1 MDLLRRTAM
10 QEDMVQ
16 YDLFLVQPNLS
27 DTQADELCLQHLVE
41 EILAKVAPLLM
52 RHIWQQQPF
61 NLKYHTEKGGVPAHI
76 GGSTVFGDNVEDEW
90 FIVYLLLQITQS
102 FPELA
107 ARLEDNDGEFL
118 LIEAADYLPKWL
130 NPESSENRVFLHRGE
145 LYILPCP
152 SRSGD
157 VGLPRDAVP
166 SVTQA
171 LALLSS
177 HTQACLA
184 SPKIRTALG
193 KRLAGY
199 PEKIQANLH
208 HAHCFLPAGIATVLA
223 QRPDLVA
230 PAVSAFY
237 LRDPVDLQACRTFR
251 TFPADTRVLTS
262 VTFTRCLYAQM
273 QQQHFTPDRR
283 SGFTLPARSHP
294 QYRAHELGMKL
305 GELEGSAHYRKLMTS
320 AENFF
325 KQSITPTHSSGGK
338 APAEEVLQLLQSC
351 APYNLDELS
360 KLEAHLPPEDSE
372 GWLDIS
378 AQELEHLLEGSGV
391 GLGGSEPSLTNHTQ
405 GGRSEKGEEGSYS
418 LVAVTQGM
426 KNFINAMSSH
436 EGAELP
442 WSHSNELFR
451 FDPES
456 MAGALDRLLG
466 AKDEELDSDDLDDD
480 DDDDRVKGPT
490 GPLGVG
496 PEALENLRKYM
507 DEMDHELMGTN
518 IGQSFN
524 QQDTSKAGP
533 GQEDLLGEVEEEI
546 QPLNIDLNLV
556 SNLLESLSSQAGL
569 AGPASNLL
577 HSLGIHL
584 PPNTD
589 RS

>member
-1 MDLLRRTAM
+1 
-10 QEDMVQ
+10 
-16 YDLFLVQPNLS
+16 
-27 DTQADELCLQHLVE
+27 
-41 EILAKVAPLLM
+41 
-52 RHIWQQQPF
+52 
-61 NLKYHTEKGGVPAHI
+61 
-76 GGSTVFGDNVEDEW
+76 
-90 FIVYLLLQITQS
+90 
-102 FPELA
+102 
-107 ARLEDNDGEFL
+107 
-118 LIEAADYLPKWL
+118 
-130 NPESSENRVFLHRGE
+130 
-145 LYILPCP
+145 
-152 SRSGD
+152 
-157 VGLPRDAVP
+157 
-166 SVTQA
+166 
-171 LALLSS
+171 
-177 HTQACLA
+177 
-184 SPKIRTALG
+184 
-193 KRLAGY
+193 
-199 PEKIQANLH
+199 
-208 HAHCFLPAGIATVLA
+208 
-223 QRPDLVA
+223 
-230 PAVSAFY
+230 
-237 LRDPVDLQACRTFR
+237 
-251 TFPADTRVLTS
+251 
-262 VTFTRCLYAQM
+262 
-273 QQQHFTPDRR
+273 
-283 SGFTLPARSHP
+283 
-294 QYRAHELGMKL
+294 
-305 GELEGSAHYRKLMTS
+305 MTS

-378 AQELEHLLEGSGV
+378 AQELEHLLEGREGSGV

-405 GGRSEKGEEGSYS
+405 GGRSEKGEEEGSYS

-480 DDDDRVKGPT
+480 DDDDDDDDRVKGPT

-524 QQDTSKAGP
+524 QQASPSCGY
-533 GQEDLLGEVEEEI
+533 LL
-546 QPLNIDLNLV
+546 LLV
-556 SNLLESLSSQAGL
+556 AVCKFCKELFERGC
-569 AGPASNLL
+569 
-577 HSLGIHL
+577 
-584 PPNTD
+584 